1 MEAAGTRGFGDTLR
15 QARDRAGRTTAEVA
29 ATTRIQEK
37 YVVALEAE
45 EWEVLPSGV
54 IGRGFVRVL
63 AREYGEPAAAWV
75 DLYRA
80 ARGEPDDPPDYTLP
94 EPDWT
99 VKLRTRRRLGPV
111 GAVVL
116 LLVGCAVGVWIW
128 QPWAVPVVP
137 EPDPARS
144 PTASSPVAPMPSG
157 APAPD
162 RPAAP
167 GVAGEPAQ
175 PEPPAR
181 PAAPAPAGPPTAVAP
196 EQPEPSAPER
206 SPEPAPVAAP
216 APGAPRETPAA
227 VSGPH
232 RLEVRA
238 VERTWIRVRADGGQA
253 RDRVLRPGEVVA
265 FTAGD
270 RIEIKTGNAGGIR
283 LAWDGEA
290 LKVPGEPGQVRTLTF
305 PGDLEALRP

>member
-1 MEAAGTRGFGDTLR
+1 MDAAGTRGFGETLR
-15 QARDRAGRTTAEVA
+15 QARDRAGRTTAQVA

-37 YVVALEAE
+37 YVIALEAE
-45 EWEVLPSGV
+45 DWEALPAGV

-80 ARGEPDDPPDYTLP
+80 ARGEPEDPPDYALP

-99 VKLRTRRRLGPV
+99 VKLRHRRRLGPV

-116 LLVGCAVGVWIW
+116 LLAGCAVGVWLW

-137 EPDPARS
+137 EPAPTRPLAAEPAPPPDPALERS
-144 PTASSPVAPMPSG
+144 ATAEAAVAVAEPARPEAMPAAAPEPAAEPP
-157 APAPD
+157 APAA
-162 RPAAP
+162 R
-167 GVAGEPAQ
+167 PAQ
-175 PEPPAR
+175 PEPAPAE
-181 PAAPAPAGPPTAVAP
+181 APAPPRAV
-196 EQPEPSAPER
+196 
-206 SPEPAPVAAP
+206 
-216 APGAPRETPAA
+216 
-227 VSGPH
+227 PH

-238 VERTWIRVRADGGQA
+238 VERTWIRVRADGGEA
-253 RDRVLRPGEVVA
+253 RDRVLRPGEA
-265 FTAGD
+265 ATFTAGD
-270 RIEIKTGNAGGIR
+270 RLEFKTGNAGGIR

-305 PGDLEALRP
+305 PADLEHLRP